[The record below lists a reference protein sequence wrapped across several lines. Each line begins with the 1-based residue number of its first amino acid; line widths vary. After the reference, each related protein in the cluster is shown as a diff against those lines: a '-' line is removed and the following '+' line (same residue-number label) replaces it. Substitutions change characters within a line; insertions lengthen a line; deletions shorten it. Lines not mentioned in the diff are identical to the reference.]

1 MNFKQIQQNIIMMS
15 FLLFTTIEELT
26 VDVQLTEELAPLSP
40 PGSIMGDISHM
51 F

>member
-1 MNFKQIQQNIIMMS
+1 MNFKQIQQNIMMS
-15 FLLFTTIEELT
+15 FLLFTTIAELT

-40 PGSIMGDISHM
+40 GSIIGDISHM